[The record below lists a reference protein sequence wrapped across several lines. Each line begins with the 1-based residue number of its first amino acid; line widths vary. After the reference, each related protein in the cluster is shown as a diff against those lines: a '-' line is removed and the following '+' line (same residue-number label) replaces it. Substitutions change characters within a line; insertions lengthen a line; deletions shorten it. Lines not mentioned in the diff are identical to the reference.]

1 MCISLDIFYVYHN
14 IYEQTSITN
23 TSIADNMVPG
33 EKVKQILYSVIEETG
48 KENIQ
53 MNISSN
59 IESSQKH
66 IDNIM
71 GQCITKLTYE
81 LDDNDHDIIIATL
94 GEALLHFMLTIST
107 LPSERKVEIKNDLAL
122 DIVIPSLPSLLR
134 DPNKSIIIQIIKDK
148 NTDLNKVE
156 HLEFVQPNAQNIWL
170 ISTRPL
176 SIINYT
182 EYNIFANHRSH
193 KYSNVITNIDK
204 FLKSMKD
211 KSFRFIP

>member
-1 MCISLDIFYVYHN
+1 MLS
-14 IYEQTSITN
+14 
-23 TSIADNMVPG
+23 G
-33 EKVKQILYSVIEETG
+33 EKIKEVLYSVIEEIG

-53 MNISSN
+53 VNVASH
-59 IESSQKH
+59 IESSQEYLD
-66 IDNIM
+66 IIM
-71 GQCITKLTYE
+71 NRCITKLTYE
-81 LDDNDHDIIIATL
+81 LDDNGHATL

-148 NTDLNKVE
+148 KTDLNKVE
-156 HLEFVQPNAQNIWL
+156 NLEFVQPNAQNIWL

-176 SIINYT
+176 SIANYT
-182 EYNIFANHRSH
+182 EYSIFANHRSRR
-193 KYSNVITNIDK
+193 YSNVIVDIDK

-211 KSFRFIP
+211 KSFRFVP